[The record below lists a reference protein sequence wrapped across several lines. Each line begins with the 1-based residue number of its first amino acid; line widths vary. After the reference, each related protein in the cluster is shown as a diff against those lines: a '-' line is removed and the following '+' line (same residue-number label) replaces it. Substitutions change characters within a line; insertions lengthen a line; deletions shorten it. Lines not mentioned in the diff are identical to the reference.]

1 MRVPFAGHI
10 QSRHLR
16 LVTRSCAWADWRVG
30 MGAGFLATVYSFQFL
45 CIFLPGKK
53 ESSFPNWLRGGEL
66 PGSGAII
73 G

>member
-1 MRVPFAGHI
+1 MA
-10 QSRHLR
+10 
-16 LVTRSCAWADWRVG
+16 
-30 MGAGFLATVYSFQFL
+30 AGFLATVYSFQFL
-45 CIFLPGKK
+45 CFFLPGKK